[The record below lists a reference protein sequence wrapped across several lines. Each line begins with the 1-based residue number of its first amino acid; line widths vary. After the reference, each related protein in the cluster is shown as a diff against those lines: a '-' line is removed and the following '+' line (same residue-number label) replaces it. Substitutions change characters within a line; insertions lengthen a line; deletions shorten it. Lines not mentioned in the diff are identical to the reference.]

1 MKTWGTLLVPVIY
14 QVTSGAEKFASFG
27 ANVIEVDGHNHDELQ
42 LALKSRVKGK
52 PTVIVAHTIKG
63 KGVSFMENNNL
74 YHSACAKGEDLEKA
88 LREIENQ

>member
-1 MKTWGTLLVPVIY
+1 MGTYV
-14 QVTSGAEKFASFG
+14 EKFASFG
-27 ANVIEVDGHNHDELQ
+27 AHVIEVDGHNHDELQ
-42 LALKSRVKGK
+42 VALKSKTKGK
-52 PTVIVAHTIKG
+52 PTVIIAHTIKG